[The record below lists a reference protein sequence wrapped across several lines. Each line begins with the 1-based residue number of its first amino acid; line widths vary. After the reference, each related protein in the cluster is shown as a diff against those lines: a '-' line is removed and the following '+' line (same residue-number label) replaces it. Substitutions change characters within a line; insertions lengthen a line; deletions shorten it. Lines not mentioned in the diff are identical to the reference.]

1 MIARA
6 YGDGTLVFDRDAI
19 VRAAL
24 HAYVEGSIIHVDPLH
39 RLAITASA
47 EPYWKGDVQR
57 GAFYNG
63 NGSGSYDVVAWTS
76 AGVVGL
82 AWELGWGPI
91 EQLDLAVS
99 AVTRGPDDV
108 RAAVPGLP
116 VELLPAF
123 LLAVDMLQD
132 GGTYGEKL
140 AGVGFWFDGA
150 HVGGSLFDDP
160 TAEGANR
167 LVAWGALQD
176 GRLPLLCD
184 PDTVAVWAEEHVRR
198 GAAPIQALV
207 DAVVTR
213 ALTGPT
219 ELTTA
224 EVETLLP
231 TPPDARRLLATQRR
245 LQKVGITW
253 PGSPEIP
260 PEPPPGP
267 NPFLPQ
273 SEALSSSG
281 ATCS

>member
-1 MIARA
+1 MIARP

-24 HAYVEGSIIHVDPLH
+24 HAYVERSVAAVDPRK
-39 RLAITASA
+39 RLEVTASVR
-47 EPYWKGDVQR
+47 PYWTGDVQR

-63 NGSGSYDVVAWTS
+63 NGSGSYEVVAWTE

-99 AVTRGPDDV
+99 AVTGGPDDV

-116 VELLPAF
+116 AKLVPTF
-123 LLAVDMLQD
+123 LLAVDNLQV
-132 GGTYGEKL
+132 GETYGEKL
-140 AGVGFWFDGA
+140 AGVGFWFDGDQ
-150 HVGGSLFDDP
+150 VGGSLFDDP
-160 TAEGANR
+160 MAAGADR

-184 PDTVAVWAEEHVRR
+184 AETVAVWAEEHARR

-207 DAVVTR
+207 DALVAR

-219 ELTTA
+219 ELTSA

-231 TPPDARRLLATQRR
+231 TPPGANRLLTAQRR
-245 LQKVGITW
+245 LQRVGITW
-253 PGSPEIP
+253 PGSPELP

-273 SEALSSSG
+273 
-281 ATCS
+281 TR

>member
-1 MIARA
+1 
-6 YGDGTLVFDRDAI
+6 

-24 HAYVEGSIIHVDPLH
+24 HAYVEGSLIHLDPLK
-39 RLAITASA
+39 RLAITVSN
-47 EPYWKGDVQR
+47 EPYWRGDFQR

-63 NGSGSYDVVAWTS
+63 NGCGDYEVVAWTE

-91 EQLDLAVS
+91 EQLGLAVS
-99 AVTRGPDDV
+99 AVTRGPEDV

-116 VELLPAF
+116 AELEPTF
-123 LLAVDMLQD
+123 LMAADMLQE
-132 GGTYGEKL
+132 GGTYGERL
-140 AGVGFWFDGA
+140 AGVGFWLHGDR
-150 HVGGSLFDDP
+150 VGGSLFEDP
-160 TAEGANR
+160 TACGANR

-184 PDTVAVWAEEHVRR
+184 AERVAHWAEVHARK

-207 DAVVTR
+207 DALVAR

-231 TPPDARRLLATQRR
+231 TPPDPERLLAAQRR
-245 LQKVGITW
+245 LQRVGITW

-273 SEALSSSG
+273 PR
-281 ATCS
+281 

>member
-6 YGDGTLVFDRDAI
+6 YGNRTLVFDREAI

-24 HAYVEGSIIHVDPLH
+24 YAYVEGSFIHIDPLK
-39 RLAITASA
+39 RLAIAVSA
-47 EPYWKGDVQR
+47 RPFWKGDFQQ

-63 NGSGSYDVVAWTS
+63 NGCGDYEVVAWTE

-82 AWELGWGPI
+82 GLELGAGPI
-91 EQLDLAVS
+91 EQLDLAIS
-99 AVTRGPDDV
+99 AVTRGPEDV
-108 RAAVPGLP
+108 RGAVPGLP
-116 VELLPAF
+116 AELEPTF
-123 LLAVDMLQD
+123 LLAASMLEE
-132 GGTYGEKL
+132 GGTYMEKL
-140 AGVGFWFDGA
+140 AGVGFWFDGNR
-150 HVGGSLFDDP
+150 VDGSLFHDP
-160 TAEGANR
+160 IAAGAYR

-184 PDTVAVWAEEHVRR
+184 PETAAVWAEENARR

-207 DAVVTR
+207 GALVAR

-219 ELTTA
+219 ELTPA

-231 TPPDARRLLATQRR
+231 TPPKPERLFSVQRR
-245 LQKVGITW
+245 LEMVGITW

-273 SEALSSSG
+273 AR
-281 ATCS
+281 